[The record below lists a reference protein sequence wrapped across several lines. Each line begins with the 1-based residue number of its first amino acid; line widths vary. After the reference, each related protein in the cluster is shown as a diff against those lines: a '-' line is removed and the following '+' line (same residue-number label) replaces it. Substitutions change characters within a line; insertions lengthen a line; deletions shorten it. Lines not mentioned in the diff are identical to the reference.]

1 MMKRSHVLASS
12 LIVVAVGIVAL
23 SVATGNAQAPGAAQA
38 PAAAAAPAPQAPAG
52 AGNNPAPPAPL
63 PPALTSCPELAAAV
77 RTVAA
82 SDSRNRDWPNLARYR
97 EVNRS
102 VGPVDVVFMGDS
114 ITDSWALP
122 RFSENFFPGKPYAGR
137 GISGQTTP
145 QMLLR
150 MRQDVL
156 NLKPKAVV
164 ILAGTN
170 DLSQNTGPATDE
182 EIEGNLQSMSELATD
197 AGVKVIL
204 SSILPTS
211 SYHVNPSLGP
221 QTSLR
226 PLARIRAIN
235 DWMKNYAAANKHT
248 YLDYY
253 SAMIDSEGMLKA
265 ELSADDLHPTAA
277 GYAIMAPLAQAAIDK
292 TVGR

>member
-1 MMKRSHVLASS
+1 M
-12 LIVVAVGIVAL
+12 
-23 SVATGNAQAPGAAQA
+23 
-38 PAAAAAPAPQAPAG
+38 
-52 AGNNPAPPAPL
+52 
-63 PPALTSCPELAAAV
+63 
-77 RTVAA
+77 AA